1 MDRWMGSRTAR
12 WVIVLG
18 AGLLALRMGLTKYR
32 LGAEETREAPPKT
45 RTTPRPER
53 EALRYGGK
61 NFDECRIELEI
72 ELKSEVRVDGLA
84 AMAAFGAN
92 GYASEATRTI
102 VDLMA
107 GYDLD
112 TDNAKDMEVVK
123 AAFAAILKIGKP
135 ALPVLWEGVRGDSER
150 SRLFAIKCMTDFNA
164 DWHPPVAEILKAAR
178 HEDVDVRVIALLLMA
193 NVKNKPKSCLPVL
206 LKCLNDKEEGV
217 REKAICRLDEMVPEA
232 NEVMSALSTAIGDSW
247 PVVRFRALGMA
258 GRYRA
263 EAKPVVPVL
272 LKRLE
277 KPDDLNQPSVI
288 FPEDEFV
295 LIMDTLA
302 AIGPP
307 AEVALPRL
315 RKLREE
321 MINAPRRYTEPR
333 SEIIDPRRYTEKP
346 RSEIIDATIKKI
358 EGK

>member
-61 NFDECRIELEI
+61 NFDQWRIEMET
-72 ELKSEVRVDGLA
+72 ELKPEIRADGMT

-92 GYASEATRTI
+92 GYGPEATRTI

-107 GYDLD
+107 GYDLN
-112 TDNAKDMEVVK
+112 TSNTKDQAVVL
-123 AAFAAILKIGKP
+123 AAVEAVHKIGKP

-150 SRLFAIKCMTDFNA
+150 SRLFAIECFQKSRV
-164 DWHPPVAEILKAAR
+164 DWHPPVAELLKAAR
-178 HEDVDVRVIALLLMA
+178 HDDVNVRKTALMLLA
-193 NVKNKPKSCLPVL
+193 NVKNKPKDCLPIL
-206 LKCLNDKEEGV
+206 LECLNDKESDI
-217 REKAICRLDEMVPEA
+217 REKAIERLGEMRPEA
-232 NEVMSALSTAIGDSW
+232 KEVMSALRTAIGDSW
-247 PVVRFRALGMA
+247 PVVRFRTLGMA